1 MKRFIPAIVLMALVW
16 AGCGGKSTPTTTT
29 VAVTISPTTASVAG
43 GGTQQFTATVTGSTN
58 TAVTWQVNAVTGG
71 TALTGTISTSGLYT
85 APTVIPAGTTGVNV
99 GVIAQADTTGS
110 TVANAT
116 VTLTVPT
123 VTISIAPLS
132 ATVPAGGT
140 VQFTSTVTST
150 DNNTAVT
157 WSVNGCPVAANCGT
171 VSSTGLYTAPLSPPQ
186 EAITV
191 TATSV
196 SNGTFTASAPISVQF
211 GKASLSG
218 TYVFLATQPDNGSG
232 SGFALRAGRFVAD
245 GAGNITSGVE
255 DSNSS
260 AGVVAATP
268 LTGTYTV
275 GVDGRGTLTIID
287 ATSHA
292 FSFALTSNTRGQMIG
307 FDSGAA
313 TGLIRQQDQTAIAGV
328 SGAFVFGLSGDNG
341 GPAAAV
347 GRLNFSTSGSLI
359 TGDEDLS
366 TGASQAIAGSFT
378 APSAGRGTAV
388 INTSTFA
395 YYIIDASTLAL
406 IDVDTTGARLAG
418 TALAQS
424 VSPFT
429 SASLGSSSYF
439 VTGNAVAGSKPY
451 AQAGR
456 FDTDGVSKLTG
467 GVFDTNNAGNV
478 TQNAAFSNTANY
490 TLSTSAPTNGRG
502 TISTGA
508 SNFIFWLASPTQ
520 GFVLE
525 SDSGIVAEGTLFQQQ
540 VGIGAISGGYEFAV
554 GGTSADG
561 TTPEA
566 IGGLLTIGGFGVLS
580 GTEDLN
586 LGNGNFQSGA
596 SISGNPSLVIALA
609 TGRAT
614 ATVNGT
620 LNTSV
625 VSSMPYSFYL
635 INSNRFIMF
644 STSPSSVL
652 SGVGERQCSDC
663 QF

>member
-1 MKRFIPAIVLMALVW
+1 MKRFIPLVVSMALIW
-16 AGCGGKSTPTTTT
+16 AGCGGGKSSSTTTT

-58 TAVTWQVNAVTGG
+58 TAVTWQVNGVPGG
-71 TALTGTISTSGLYT
+71 TALTGTISTTGLYT
-85 APTVIPAGTTGVNV
+85 APTVIPVGTTGVNV
-99 GVIAQADTTGS
+99 GVIAQADTTGNA
-110 TVANAT
+110 VANAA

-140 VQFTSTVTST
+140 VQFTPTVTST

-211 GKASLSG
+211 GNASLSG
-218 TYVFLATQPDNGSG
+218 RYVFLAMQPDNGSG
-232 SGFALRAGRFVAD
+232 SGFALRAGSFVAD
-245 GAGNITSGVE
+245 GAGHITSGID

-260 AGVVAATP
+260 AGAVAATS

-275 GVDGRGTLTIID
+275 GADGRGTMTITD
-287 ATSHA
+287 TASHT

-328 SGAFVFGLSGDNG
+328 SGPFVFGVSGDNA

-347 GRLNFSTSGSLI
+347 GQLNFTGSLI

-366 TGASQAIAGSFT
+366 TGVSQGISGSFT

-406 IDVDTTGARLAG
+406 IDVDATGARLAG

-424 VSPFT
+424 KSAFT
-429 SASLGSSSYF
+429 AASLGSSSYF
-439 VTGNAVAGSKPY
+439 VTGNSVPGGKPY

-478 TQNAAFSNTANY
+478 TQNAAFPNTASY

-502 TISTGA
+502 TISTGT
-508 SNFIFWLASPTQ
+508 STFIFWLASPTQ

-525 SDSGIVAEGTLFQQQ
+525 SDSGLVAEGTLFRQQ

-561 TTPEA
+561 TTPQA

-620 LNTSV
+620 LNNSL
-625 VSSMPYSFYL
+625 VSSVPYSFYL

-644 STSPSSVL
+644 STSLSSVL